1 LADRLAAAMI
11 TTMGQRFV
19 YLKIDGERFKVLR
32 DEWDNAT
39 TPTSP
44 IHLIEDDSQESSRGN
59 LWSPLTST

>member
-1 LADRLAAAMI
+1 MI
-11 TTMGQRFV
+11 TTMDQRFV

-44 IHLIEDDSQESSRGN
+44 IHLIEDDSQVPPENHREVPYGA
-59 LWSPLTST
+59 L